1 MGSEK
6 VKLPT
11 KKELQNFV
19 VNILKDVRALEKMI
33 EGDMFEKDTIRIG
46 AEQEMCIVNQDW
58 KPAKVNLDL
67 LKNIN
72 HELFTTEL
80 AQFNIEAN
88 VHPLIFTGDCLSQM
102 DANIQ
107 SLVDLASAEAEKM
120 GNHVIL
126 TGILP
131 TVSRLDLSMDSITP
145 IERYKALMHAIS
157 DLRGRKDLELNI
169 RGTDHLMAKHDS
181 PMMEAC
187 NTGFQV
193 HLQVTPE
200 DFASKYNIAQ
210 AIAGPALAI
219 ATNSPMLFGKRLWHE
234 TRIALFQQS
243 VDTRVSG
250 RHLRNKSAR
259 VMFGNQ
265 WVKNSILELY
275 KEDIMRFRVLLG
287 SSLKT
292 PDPLL
297 ELENGKIPVLDS
309 LLVHNST
316 VYRWNRPCYGVAK
329 GVPHLRIENRVLPS
343 GPTVKDE
350 MANAALWLGLMNG
363 FDEQYKDISKVMD
376 FDEAKSNFLLAC
388 RSSMNSKFN
397 WVGMDQPIPA
407 TELLKKELIPIAKEG
422 LAKAKVK
429 KEDIDTYLGIIEE
442 RADKSLNGSYWI
454 LKSYAKLTKQVSAKE
469 AITAITASMHQQ
481 QLGQEPVHKWELAD
495 ERDLGGWEPHSFL
508 VEDFME
514 TDLITVQ
521 EEDVFELIGDI
532 MNWGK
537 FRYVPVEDQEGHLVG
552 LVTSRILSRHLMN
565 CYRNSDKEKK
575 GHPALVK
582 ELMIKNPF
590 TVEPN
595 APISKALEIM
605 NDNGIGCLPVVQDNQ
620 LMGIITEQD
629 YHKVIG
635 RLTYKHFKV
644 KKKQEK
650 RS

>member
-19 VNILKDVRALEKMI
+19 VNILKDVRALERMI
-33 EGDMFEKDTIRIG
+33 EGDMFEKDPIRIG
-46 AEQEMCIVNQDW
+46 AEQEMCVVNQDW

-72 HELFTTEL
+72 HDLFTTEL

-88 VHPLIFTGDCLSQM
+88 VDPLVFSGKCLSEM

-107 SLVDLASAEAEKM
+107 ELVDLANAEAQKM
-120 GNHVIL
+120 GNHIIL

-145 IERYKALMHAIS
+145 IERYKALMYAIS
-157 DLRGRKDLELNI
+157 DLRGKKDLELNI
-169 RGTDHLMAKHDS
+169 RGIDHLMAKHDS

-234 TRIALFQQS
+234 TRIALFQQA
-243 VDTRVSG
+243 VDTRISG

-259 VMFGNQ
+259 VMFGNK
-265 WVKNSILELY
+265 WVKKSILEIY

-297 ELENGKIPVLDS
+297 ELAKGGIPILDS

-316 VYRWNRPCYGVAK
+316 VYRWNRPCYGVANGK
-329 GVPHLRIENRVLPS
+329 PHLRIENRVLPA

-363 FDEQYKDISKVMD
+363 FGDQYKDITKKMD
-376 FDEAKSNFLLAC
+376 FDDAKSNFLIAC
-388 RSSMNSKFN
+388 RNGIGSKFS
-397 WVGMDQPIPA
+397 WVGLNKPINA
-407 TELLKKELIPIAKEG
+407 SELLIKELIPIAKEG
-422 LAKAKVK
+422 LKKAKVDNG
-429 KEDIDTYLGIIEE
+429 DIDNYLGIIEE
-442 RADKSLNGSYWI
+442 RAESSMNGAFWM
-454 LKSYAKLTKQVSAKE
+454 LKSYAKLTKEVSSKE
-469 AITAITASMHQQ
+469 AITAITASMYHQ
-481 QLGQEPVHKWELAD
+481 QLGKKPVHKWALAS
-495 ERDLGGWEPHSFL
+495 ENDLGGWEPHSFL

-521 EEDVFELIGDI
+521 EGDVFELVGDI
-532 MNWGK
+532 MDWQR
-537 FRYVPVEDQEGHLVG
+537 FRYVPVEDTEGQLVG
-552 LVTSRILSRHLMN
+552 LVTSNGLMRHLLK
-565 CYRNSDKEKK
+565 CYRNTEKDKKQR
-575 GHPALVK
+575 PALIK
-582 ELMIKNPF
+582 ELMVKNPI
-590 TVEPN
+590 TV
-595 APISKALEIM
+595 APDVPIYEAIETM
-605 NDNGIGCLPVVQDNQ
+605 RANEIGCLPVVQDGQ
-620 LMGIITEQD
+620 LMGIITEND

-644 KKKQEK
+644 RNKSEKK
-650 RS
+650 

>member
-33 EGDMFEKDTIRIG
+33 EGDMFEKDPIRIG
-46 AEQEMCIVNQDW
+46 AEQEMCVVNQDW

-72 HELFTTEL
+72 HDLFTTEL

-88 VHPLIFTGDCLSQM
+88 VDPLVFSGKCLSEM

-107 SLVDLASAEAEKM
+107 ELVDLANAEAQKM
-120 GNHVIL
+120 GNYIIL

-145 IERYKALMHAIS
+145 IERYKALMYAIS
-157 DLRGRKDLELNI
+157 DLRGKKDLELNI
-169 RGTDHLMAKHDS
+169 RGIDHLMAKHDS

-200 DFASKYNIAQ
+200 DFANKYNIAQ

-234 TRIALFQQS
+234 TRIALFQQA
-243 VDTRVSG
+243 VDTRISG

-265 WVKNSILELY
+265 WVKNSILEIY

-297 ELENGKIPVLDS
+297 ELEEGEIPILDS

-316 VYRWNRPCYGVAK
+316 VYRWNRPCYGVANGK
-329 GVPHLRIENRVLPS
+329 PHLRIENRVLPA

-363 FDEQYKDISKVMD
+363 FGGEYKDITQKMD
-376 FDEAKSNFLLAC
+376 FDDAKANFLIAC
-388 RSSMNSKFN
+388 RNGFGSKFS
-397 WVGMDQPIPA
+397 WVGLEKPITA
-407 TELLKKELIPIAKEG
+407 SELLTKELIPIAKEG
-422 LAKAKVK
+422 LRKAKVDN
-429 KEDIDTYLGIIEE
+429 EDIDNYLGVIEE
-442 RADKSLNGSYWI
+442 RAESSMTGAFWM
-454 LKSYAKLTKQVSAKE
+454 LKSYAKLTKEVSSKE
-469 AITAITASMHQQ
+469 AITAITASMYHQQ
-481 QLGQEPVHKWELAD
+481 LEKKPVHQWTLAD
-495 ERDLGGWEPHSFL
+495 EKDLSGWEPHSFL

-521 EEDVFELIGDI
+521 EGDVFELVGDI
-532 MNWGK
+532 MDWQR
-537 FRYVPVEDQEGHLVG
+537 FRYVPVEDADGQLVG
-552 LVTSRILSRHLMN
+552 LMTSSGLMRYLLK
-565 CYRNSDKEKK
+565 CYRDTETDKKQK
-575 GHPALVK
+575 PALIK
-582 ELMIKNPF
+582 ELMIKKPI
-590 TVEPN
+590 TV
-595 APISKALEIM
+595 APDVPIYEAIETMRAKE
-605 NDNGIGCLPVVQDNQ
+605 IGCLPVVQDGQ
-620 LMGIITEQD
+620 LMGIITEND

-644 KKKQEK
+644 RNKQEK
-650 RS
+650 K

>member
-19 VNILKDVRALEKMI
+19 SNILKDVRALEKMI
-33 EGDMFEKDTIRIG
+33 EGDMFEKDPIRIG
-46 AEQEMCIVNQDW
+46 AEQEMCVVNQDW

-80 AQFNIEAN
+80 AQFNLEAN
-88 VHPLIFTGDCLSQM
+88 VEPLVFKGNCLSQM
-102 DANIQ
+102 DRNIQ
-107 SLVDLASAEAEKM
+107 ELVDLASREAEKM
-120 GNHVIL
+120 NNHIIL

-157 DLRGRKDLELNI
+157 DLRGKKDLELNI
-169 RGTDHLMAKHDS
+169 RGIDHLMVKHDS

-219 ATNSPMLFGKRLWHE
+219 ATNSPMLFGRRLWHE

-243 VDTRVSG
+243 VDTRISG

-259 VMFGNQ
+259 VMFGNK
-265 WVKNSILELY
+265 WVNDSILEIY

-287 SSLKT
+287 SSLKSE
-292 PDPLL
+292 DPLV
-297 ELENGKIPVLDS
+297 ELENGKIPILDS

-316 VYRWNRPCYGVAK
+316 VYRWNRPCYGVAN

-363 FDEQYKDISKVMD
+363 FDGQYKDVRKVMD
-376 FDEAKSNFLLAC
+376 FDDAKSNFLLAC
-388 RSSMNSKFN
+388 RGGMSSKFN
-397 WVGMDQPIPA
+397 WIGLDKPINA
-407 TELLKKELIPIAKEG
+407 SELLKKELIPIAREG
-422 LAKAKVK
+422 LAKANVDK
-429 KEDIDTYLGIIEE
+429 KDIDTYLGIIEE
-442 RADKSLNGSYWI
+442 RNEIGLNGSSWM
-454 LKSYAKLTKQVSAKE
+454 LKSYAKLTKEVSGKE
-469 AITAITASMHQQ
+469 AITAITASMHHQ
-481 QLGQEPVHKWELAD
+481 QLEQKPVHEWRLAD
-495 ERDLGGWEPHSFL
+495 ETDLGGWEPHSFL

-514 TDLITVQ
+514 TDLITV
-521 EEDVFELIGDI
+521 EGDDIFELVGDI

-537 FRYVPVEDQEGHLVG
+537 LRYVPVENQEGTLVG
-552 LVTSRILSRHLMN
+552 LVTSRILRRYLLD
-565 CYRNSDKEKK
+565 CYRNNKNGKNQRS
-575 GHPALVK
+575 ALVK
-582 ELMIKNPF
+582 ELMIKNPV
-590 TVEPN
+590 TIAPN
-595 APISKALEIM
+595 EPISKAIEIM
-605 NDNGIGCLPVVQDNQ
+605 KEQGVACLPVVQNDQ

-644 KKKQEK
+644 KPTQEK
-650 RS
+650 K

>member
-19 VNILKDVRALEKMI
+19 ANILKDVRALEKMI
-33 EGDMFEKDTIRIG
+33 EGDMFEKDPIRIG

-58 KPAKVNLDL
+58 KPAKVNQEL

-80 AQFNIEAN
+80 AQFNLEAN
-88 VHPLIFTGDCLSQM
+88 VNPLIFTGNCLSQM
-102 DANIQ
+102 DSDIQ
-107 SLVDLASAEAEKM
+107 KMVDLASIEAEKM
-120 GNHVIL
+120 GNHIIL

-145 IERYKALMHAIS
+145 IERYKALMFAIN
-157 DLRGRKDLELNI
+157 DLRGTKDLELNI
-169 RGTDHLMAKHDS
+169 RGIDHLMAKHDS

-219 ATNSPMLFGKRLWHE
+219 ATNAPMLFGKRLWHE
-234 TRIALFQQS
+234 TRIALFQQA
-243 VDTRVSG
+243 VDTRISG

-265 WVKNSILELY
+265 WVKDSILEIY

-287 SSLKT
+287 SSLET

-297 ELENGKIPVLDS
+297 ELEQGKIPSLDS

-316 VYRWNRPCYGVAK
+316 VYRWNRPCYGVAN

-343 GPTVKDE
+343 GPTVRDE

-363 FDEQYKDISKVMD
+363 FDDQYKDITKVMD
-376 FDEAKSNFLLAC
+376 FDDAQANFLLAC

-397 WVGMDQPIPA
+397 WVGLDKPINA
-407 TELLKKELIPIAKEG
+407 SELLVKELIPIAREG
-422 LAKAKVK
+422 LQKANVDKT
-429 KEDIDTYLGIIEE
+429 DIDAYLGVIEE
-442 RADKSLNGSYWI
+442 RAESSLNGSYWM
-454 LKSYAKLTKQVSAKE
+454 LKSYAKLTKQVSTKE
-469 AITAITASMHQQ
+469 AITAITASMHSQQ
-481 QLGQEPVHKWELAD
+481 QTKEPVHTWRLAD
-495 ERDLGGWEPHSFL
+495 ETDLNGWEPHSFL

-521 EEDVFELIGDI
+521 EEDVFELVGDI

-537 FRYVPVEDQEGHLVG
+537 LRYVPVEDKKGDLVG
-552 LVTSRILSRHLMN
+552 LMTSRILRRYLLN
-565 CYRNSDKEKK
+565 CYRNNEKSSTQRS
-575 GHPALVK
+575 ALVK

-590 TVEPN
+590 TIKPTE
-595 APISKALEIM
+595 PISKALEIM
-605 NDNGIGCLPVVQDNQ
+605 NENGIGCLPVVQDGQ

-644 KKKQEK
+644 KSKKEQK
-650 RS
+650 

>member
-19 VNILKDVRALEKMI
+19 VNILKDVRALDKMI
-33 EGDMFEKDTIRIG
+33 ESDMFEKEPIRIG
-46 AEQEMCIVNQDW
+46 AEQEMCVVNQDW
-58 KPAKVNLDL
+58 KPAKVNLEL

-80 AQFNIEAN
+80 AQFNLEAN
-88 VHPLIFTGDCLSQM
+88 VHPLIFTGNCLSQM
-102 DANIQ
+102 DKNIQ
-107 SLVDLASAEAEKM
+107 FLVDLAIQEAEKM
-120 GNHVIL
+120 GNHIIL

-145 IERYKALMHAIS
+145 IERYKALMYAIS
-157 DLRGRKDLELNI
+157 DLRGKKDLELNI
-169 RGTDHLMAKHDS
+169 RGIDHLMAKHDS
-181 PMMEAC
+181 PMLEAC

-200 DFASKYNIAQ
+200 DFASKYNTAQ

-234 TRIALFQQS
+234 TRIALFQQA
-243 VDTRVSG
+243 VDTRISG

-265 WVKNSILELY
+265 WVKNSILEIY

-287 SSLKT
+287 SSLQT

-297 ELENGKIPVLDS
+297 ELEEGKIPILDS

-316 VYRWNRPCYGVAK
+316 VYRWNRPCYGVAN

-363 FDEQYKDISKVMD
+363 FGDQYKDISKEMD
-376 FDEAKSNFLLAC
+376 FDDAQANFLLAC
-388 RSSMNSKFN
+388 RSGMNSKFN
-397 WVGMDQPIPA
+397 WVGLDKPINA
-407 TELLKKELIPIAKEG
+407 SELLIKELIPIAREG
-422 LAKAKVK
+422 LQKANIDK
-429 KEDIDTYLGIIEE
+429 KDIDMYLNVIEE
-442 RADKSLNGSYWI
+442 RAETNLNGSNWM
-454 LKSYAKLTKQVSAKE
+454 LKSYAKLTKQVSSKE
-469 AITAITASMHQQ
+469 AITAITASMHRQ
-481 QLGQEPVHKWELAD
+481 QLMKNPVHKWSLAD
-495 ERDLGGWEPHSFL
+495 ETDLNGWEPHSFL

-514 TDLITVQ
+514 TDLMTVQ
-521 EEDVFELIGDI
+521 EEDVFELVGDM

-537 FRYVPVEDQEGHLVG
+537 LRYVPVEDKDGQLVG
-552 LVTSRILSRHLMN
+552 LMTSRILRRYLLE
-565 CYRNSDKEKK
+565 CYRNNENGETKRS
-575 GHPALVK
+575 ALVK
-582 ELMIKNPF
+582 ELMIKNP
-590 TVEPN
+590 VVVKPSE
-595 APISKALEIM
+595 PISKALEIM
-605 NDNGIGCLPVVQDNQ
+605 QEEGIGCLPVVQDDQ

-644 KKKQEK
+644 KNAQEK
-650 RS
+650 K